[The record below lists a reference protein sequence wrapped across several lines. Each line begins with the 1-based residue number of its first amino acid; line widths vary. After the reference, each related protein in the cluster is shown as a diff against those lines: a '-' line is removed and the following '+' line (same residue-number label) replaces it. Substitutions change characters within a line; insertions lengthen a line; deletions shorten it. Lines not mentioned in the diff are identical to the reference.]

1 MRSAGMVGLPVERR
15 NRAARSWRRM
25 SMRRLTA
32 AVVAMVAAASFV
44 LAGAVPA
51 FACSCGTDVTVGDA
65 VGPHTAVAFVGTAIS
80 VTEVGY
86 PEELPI
92 EQQEQG
98 IQGPEWAPL
107 RWTFEVETVLV
118 GDVPQTVD
126 VGSGYGGGDC
136 GVDFADVGRIG
147 VVASNDDLGLATSIC
162 GGVWDADEL
171 IAAYGPGTD
180 PGNVA
185 VSTVGGSADS
195 GALPWI
201 WVGLAA
207 VVILAGLAL
216 TVSRLRRAP

>member
-1 MRSAGMVGLPVERR
+1 MIGLPVERR
-15 NRAARSWRRM
+15 NRAACSWRRM
-25 SMRRLTA
+25 SMRRFTA
-32 AVVAMVAAASFV
+32 AVVAMVAASSFV
-44 LAGAVPA
+44 LASAVPA
-51 FACSCGTDVTVGDA
+51 FACSCVPVTVGDA
-65 VGPHTAVAFVGTAIS
+65 VRPHTAVAFVGTAIS

-107 RWTFEVETVLV
+107 RWTFEVETVLI
-118 GDVPQTVD
+118 GDAPERVM

-136 GVDFADVGRIG
+136 GVDFADLGRIG
-147 VVASNDDLGLATSIC
+147 VVASNDDLGLATHSC

-185 VSTVGGSADS
+185 VSTEGGSADS

-201 WVGLAA
+201 WAGLAS
-207 VVILAGLAL
+207 VVILAGLGL
-216 TVSRLRRAP
+216 TISKLRQAP